1 MQAVFRTLIG
11 EARVSASRVEQPAET
26 FSSIV
31 DLITEFKQAVIT
43 EGSRLRASDLAMR
56 AFLRTLSGE
65 ARDPA
70 CSVEQPAETFRPKDH
85 QLQHPRAFAFSC
97 RSYGTGE
104 RDSQKQ
110 RCTACASSSQ
120 CYTAC
125 STACCSKWRCCTACH
140 AAPARADQK
149 ERTLT
154 SSLRARSS
162 QSGVSR

>member
-104 RDSQKQ
+104 CDSQKQ
-110 RCTACASSSQ
+110 RCTACASSSK

-125 STACCSKWRCCTACH
+125 STA
-140 AAPARADQK
+140 
-149 ERTLT
+149 
-154 SSLRARSS
+154 S